1 MSKSTKIITSVVAIA
16 LVIAAMVVGIYAATA
31 GGATISA
38 SVSWQ
43 ATAGLE
49 LTLSGTAN
57 NGSANKTVGAYN
69 ITTSTSNTDANN
81 IVTAGDNLNIDFID
95 DNYGGES
102 DGVNT
107 AQPITFTYEIT
118 NNSTTVPLI
127 VKMTKAPKNENNVA
141 VTSATAKLASD
152 TANDV
157 YTALTGADTSVTVP
171 VNGDKLTI
179 TIVIDVEN
187 DNASVESYDAGVVF
201 SFAK

>member
-38 SVSWQ
+38 NVSWQ
-43 ATAGLE
+43 ATAGIE

-81 IVTAGDNLNIDFID
+81 IVTASDNLNIDFID
-95 DNYGGES
+95 KNTE
-102 DGVNT
+102 DGVND
-107 AQPITFTYEIT
+107 AEPITFTYTIR
-118 NNSTTVPLI
+118 NNSTTVPLV
-127 VKMTKAPKNENNVA
+127 VKLTKAPTTNAEKNVA
-141 VTSATAKLASD
+141 VTSSTAKLASD
-152 TANDV
+152 TGNDV
-157 YTALTGADTSVTVP
+157 YTALTGAETSVTVP
-171 VNGDKLTI
+171 TEDTLTI
-179 TIVIDVEN
+179 TIVIDVQNN
-187 DNASVESYDAGVVF
+187 DASVESYDAGVVF

>member
-16 LVIAAMVVGIYAATA
+16 LVIAAMVVGIYAATS

-49 LTLSGTAN
+49 LTLMGTAN
-57 NGSANKTVGAYN
+57 NGSTNKTAGAYN

-81 IVTAGDNLNIDFID
+81 IVTAGDNLNIDFVD
-95 DNYGGES
+95 LNDE
-102 DGVNT
+102 DGVNDT
-107 AQPITFTYEIT
+107 NPITFTYEIT

-127 VKMTKAPKNENNVA
+127 VKMSKAPKNENNVA

-152 TANDV
+152 TATDV
-157 YTALTGADTSVTVP
+157 YAALTGAETSVTVP
-171 VNGDKLTI
+171 VGGDKLTI
-179 TIVIDVEN
+179 TITIDTVSA
-187 DNASVESYDAGVVF
+187 DASVESYDAGVIF

>member
-49 LTLSGTAN
+49 LTLMGTAN
-57 NGSANKTVGAYN
+57 NGSTNKTAGAYN

-81 IVTAGDNLNIDFID
+81 IVTAGDNLNIDFVD
-95 DNYGGES
+95 LNDE
-102 DGVNT
+102 DGVNDT
-107 AQPITFTYEIT
+107 NPITFTYEIT

-127 VKMTKAPKNENNVA
+127 VKMSKAPKNENNVA

-152 TANDV
+152 TATDV
-157 YTALTGADTSVTVP
+157 YEALTGAETSVTVP
-171 VNGDKLTI
+171 VGGDKLTI
-179 TIVIDVEN
+179 TITIDTVSA
-187 DNASVESYDAGVVF
+187 DASVESYDAGVVF

>member
-16 LVIAAMVVGIYAATA
+16 LVIAAMVVGIYAATS

-49 LTLSGTAN
+49 LTLMGTAN
-57 NGSANKTVGAYN
+57 NGSTNKTAGAYN

-81 IVTAGDNLNIDFID
+81 IVTAGDNLNIDFVD
-95 DNYGGES
+95 LNDE
-102 DGVNT
+102 DGVNDT
-107 AQPITFTYEIT
+107 NPITFTYEIT

-127 VKMTKAPKNENNVA
+127 VKMSKAPKNENNVA
-141 VTSATAKLASD
+141 VTSVTAKLASD
-152 TANDV
+152 TATDV
-157 YTALTGADTSVTVP
+157 YEALTGAETSVTVP
-171 VNGDKLTI
+171 VGGDKLTI
-179 TIVIDVEN
+179 TITIDTVSA
-187 DNASVESYDAGVVF
+187 DASVESYDAGVVF

>member
-16 LVIAAMVVGIYAATA
+16 LVIAAMVVGIYAATS

-49 LTLSGTAN
+49 LTLMGTAN
-57 NGSANKTVGAYN
+57 NGSTNKTAGAYN

-81 IVTAGDNLNIDFID
+81 IVTAGDNLNIDFVD
-95 DNYGGES
+95 LNDE
-102 DGVNT
+102 DGVNDT
-107 AQPITFTYEIT
+107 NPITFTYEIT

-127 VKMTKAPKNENNVA
+127 VKMSKAPKNENNVA

-152 TANDV
+152 TATDV
-157 YTALTGADTSVTVP
+157 YEALTGAETSVTVP
-171 VNGDKLTI
+171 VGGDKLTI
-179 TIVIDVEN
+179 TITIDTVSA
-187 DNASVESYDAGVVF
+187 DASVESYDAGVVF

>member
-38 SVSWQ
+38 SVSWR

-49 LTLSGTAN
+49 LTLMGTAN
-57 NGSANKTVGAYN
+57 NGSTNKTAGAYN

-81 IVTAGDNLNIDFID
+81 IVTAGDNLNIDFVD
-95 DNYGGES
+95 LNDE
-102 DGVNT
+102 DGVNDT
-107 AQPITFTYEIT
+107 NPITFTYEIT

-127 VKMTKAPKNENNVA
+127 VKMSKAPKNENNVA

-152 TANDV
+152 TATDV
-157 YTALTGADTSVTVP
+157 YAALTGAETSVTVP
-171 VNGDKLTI
+171 VGGDKLTI
-179 TIVIDVEN
+179 TITIDTVSA
-187 DNASVESYDAGVVF
+187 DASVESYDAGVVF